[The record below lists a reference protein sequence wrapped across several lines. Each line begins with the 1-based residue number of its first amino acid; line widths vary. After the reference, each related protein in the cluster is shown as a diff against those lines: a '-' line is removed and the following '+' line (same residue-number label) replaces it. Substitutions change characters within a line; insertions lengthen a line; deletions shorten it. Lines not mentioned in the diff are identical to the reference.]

1 MRLVFALVDIP
12 NIKRR
17 EVAERKWRISS
28 PPALFEQ
35 TSGQQEGI
43 TPLRNT
49 TGNENYLMVG
59 VSIRSDRMLDGI
71 RAATQSPGRYS
82 VDAQDEP
89 FHPPHE
95 DKLFFSLCLRA
106 LGITVCPKFLGY

>member
-1 MRLVFALVDIP
+1 MRLVFALVDIT

-28 PPALFEQ
+28 PPALFER
-35 TSGQQEGI
+35 TSSQQKGI
-43 TPLRNT
+43 APLRNT
-49 TGNENYLMVG
+49 TGNENYLMVS

-71 RAATQSPGRYS
+71 RAATQGPGLFS

-89 FHPPHE
+89 FHRTHE
-95 DKLFFSLCLRA
+95 DKFFFSRCLGT
-106 LGITVCPKFLGY
+106 LGITVSPKFLGY